1 MFLLEFLGILFQI
14 NYFYFLVIR
23 KGLKIIDIP
32 YETLVLWKFY
42 FWIDVFI
49 LVFGYFISGI
59 LLLLLVA
66 LKIWWLNEGL
76 DVTELAKL

>member
-1 MFLLEFLGILFQI
+1 M
-14 NYFYFLVIR
+14 
-23 KGLKIIDIP
+23 
-32 YETLVLWKFY
+32 WKFY

-49 LVFGYFISGI
+49 GVFGYFISDN